1 MDDGD
6 AETLRDPAT
15 GRVEAI
21 LRPREPDQAPLPP
34 APASEL
40 YEQLEAIGID
50 VGGLIARVDQ
60 LETMVRRVDRQVI
73 MMAGSLAII
82 LWVVKATAVRVQ
94 GLQDAAG
101 V

>member
-1 MDDGD
+1 MDD
-6 AETLRDPAT
+6 EKLTDPAT

-21 LRPREPDQAPLPP
+21 LRPREPDQQAP
-34 APASEL
+34 APQAVREL
-40 YEQLEAIGID
+40 YEQLETIGID

-82 LWVVKATAVRVQ
+82 LWVVKATAGHVRE
-94 GLQDAAG
+94 LQDAGG

>member
-1 MDDGD
+1 MQDGD

-21 LRPREPDQAPLPP
+21 LQPREPDQRAAPQ
-34 APASEL
+34 PASEL
-40 YEQLEAIGID
+40 YEQLEAIGVD

-82 LWVVKATAVRVQ
+82 LWVVKATAGHVQ
-94 GLQDAAG
+94 ELRDAGG

>member
-21 LRPREPDQAPLPP
+21 LRPREPDQAPPP
-34 APASEL
+34 QPASEL